1 MQEFNEKPDIPDF
14 YGESADGAYGES
26 KSQPPVEELTCG
38 IEFLTDFWKEKYL
51 REYIKNGGSKIKFI
65 DRKSVV

>member
-26 KSQPPVEELTCG
+26 KSQPPVVRQYERYIFQHERPYCG
-38 IEFLTDFWKEKYL
+38 I
-51 REYIKNGGSKIKFI
+51 
-65 DRKSVV
+65 